1 MQTLWS
7 RVAQAQSTCRCR
19 VCLHT
24 PNALSRRATT
34 AASRRKV
41 TAADLF
47 TACYTTILGTAVVI
61 DSKRKDV
68 RRAELDAKLERAR
81 ASLST
86 LAVQEA
92 PIAYEAD
99 ETQTSWDHGGGTL
112 PNTLSTDREVAK
124 DASVLLQ
131 ELTDVASTFAPRS
144 QSSLPLH
151 QINWEQVEAA
161 ISIEEQDTEILMRHP
176 GKEKQLLKSTRTI
189 ESLVQD
195 LLWRARCSTPNAE
208 SVDDQSAGDELLNE
222 AESLLGEFP
231 SYHNPQVEPRVASEA
246 RRLLSESFRT
256 ILNKTTDVKA
266 AVGKICYNLLYSS
279 WHPNIHNFN
288 TLIAGFNRID
298 RPDLAEAVIDHY
310 LASTDW
316 PATQQTIVCL
326 LSHAAA
332 SNDVALFREMNDRM
346 RGCVGDGTHTQRI
359 FRRPDDMLPN
369 PQTGKF
375 PRKFIRTEFYTKKFT
390 HVQRFDRG
398 PEVFDTLVRG
408 WLKLGDTQ
416 SASRAFMACLR
427 SQILPPVDTI
437 FELFTASFNSLN
449 RSNARYLVNNLLRH
463 TKQVEQLLQYILI
476 RSTAQIACQIGE
488 LIYSL
493 FILGDCN
500 KSLYYRQEGQKLK
513 QLVSSLGSSAGSQIT
528 SLLSDVESISKTAA
542 LVCEYQRIEE
552 TIKLLAAR
560 AKVLTIKIRTGYN
573 LDSYDSLWR
582 DGPERYPRK
591 ESSALYRA
599 LGAIDIA
606 SKPLTRNEIRRQLLF
621 GMPDQDVARD
631 IYYYAADNLD
641 RLSIRSLVSFYD
653 PRRKTSPARR
663 NSSPGMAGRV
673 EEWAHEIEDN
683 LKAILF
689 SYASYDEQKRCTD
702 LYNWHEIPV
711 QELFEHAHGRL
722 EHRIQKQQLKRQ
734 RQQQRQQSRV
744 VINHNERLAEET
756 TDRSAVAA
764 QTLQWE
770 DEYPAPHRYVDTP
783 FSVAKSASRELLTS
797 DHTPWSDGARAQPGQ
812 QMY

>member
-1 MQTLWS
+1 MS
-7 RVAQAQSTCRCR
+7 A
-19 VCLHT
+19 
-24 PNALSRRATT
+24 
-34 AASRRKV
+34 V

-61 DSKRKDV
+61 DSKRKGA

-92 PIAYEAD
+92 PIAYEVD
-99 ETQTSWDHGGGTL
+99 EAQTSWDHGRSTL
-112 PNTLSTDREVAK
+112 PTTLYTDGGVAK

-131 ELTDVASTFAPRS
+131 ELADTASTCAPRS
-144 QSSLPLH
+144 QSTLPLH

-176 GKEKQLLKSTRTI
+176 GKERQLVKSTRTI

-195 LLWRARCSTPNAE
+195 LLWRARSSTSNGE
-208 SVDDQSAGDELLNE
+208 SVDEQSKGDELLNE

-256 ILNKTTDVKA
+256 ILSKTTDVKA

-316 PATQQTIVCL
+316 PATQQTVVCL
-326 LSHAAA
+326 LTHAAA

-346 RGCVGDGTHTQRI
+346 RGCVGDGTHRQRY
-359 FRRPDDMLPN
+359 FRRPDDVLPN
-369 PQTGKF
+369 PETGKF
-375 PRKFIRTEFYTKKFT
+375 PRKFTRKDFYTKKFT
-390 HVQRFDRG
+390 HVRRFDRG
-398 PEVFDTLVRG
+398 PEVFDTLVQG
-408 WLKLGDTQ
+408 WLKLGDIQ

-437 FELFTASFNSLN
+437 LELLTASFKSLN
-449 RSNARYLVNNLLRH
+449 QSNARYLVNNLLRQ
-463 TKQVEQLLQYILI
+463 TKRVELLLQYILF

-493 FILGDCN
+493 FILGDCD
-500 KSLYYRQEGQKLK
+500 KTPYYRQDGQKLK
-513 QLVSSLGSSAGSQIT
+513 QLVSSLRSSADSQIT
-528 SLLSDVESISKTAA
+528 SLLSDFESISKTAA
-542 LVCEYQRIEE
+542 VVWEYQRIEE
-552 TIKLLAAR
+552 RTKMVEAR
-560 AKVLTIKIRTGYN
+560 AKVLTIQVRTGYD
-573 LDSYDSLWR
+573 LDVYDTLSR

-591 ESSALYRA
+591 DSSALYRA
-599 LGAIDIA
+599 LGAIDIGPKA
-606 SKPLTRNEIRRQLLF
+606 LTRNEIRRQLLF
-621 GMPDQDVARD
+621 GMSDQDVARD
-631 IYYYAADNLD
+631 IYYHAADNLD
-641 RLSIRSLVSFYD
+641 TLSIQSLVNFYD
-653 PRRKTSPARR
+653 PRRKTSAARIK
-663 NSSPGMAGRV
+663 SSSGVVGQV
-673 EEWAHEIEDN
+673 EEWAHEIEDS

-689 SYASYDEQKRCTD
+689 SYASYDEQKRCTH
-702 LYNWHEIPV
+702 LYENWHEIPV
-711 QELFEHAHGRL
+711 QELFEHANERL
-722 EHRIQKQQLKRQ
+722 ERQIWKQQLKTQ
-734 RQQQRQQSRV
+734 RQQQHARA
-744 VINHNERLAEET
+744 VINCNERLMGKT
-756 TDRSAVAA
+756 SDRSAVAA
-764 QTLQWE
+764 QTVQWE

-783 FSVAKSASRELLTS
+783 LSVAKSASTELLTS
-797 DHTPWSDGARAQPGQ
+797 DHIPWSHGARAQPGQ